1 MGDRAHLG
9 RQGDMRGLE
18 SGVKPFRKAKALR
31 TAQSRMADPV
41 SHLKRSALSTVSFSE
56 KDFSAEISLRRN
68 THYLSNYVD
77 QMSAKTRLK
86 FPPRIFST
94 AALL

>member
-18 SGVKPFRKAKALR
+18 SRVKPFRKAKALR

-41 SHLKRSALSTVSFSE
+41 SHLKRSALSTISFSE
-56 KDFSAEISLRRN
+56 KDSQPQSAARDRQC
-68 THYLSNYVD
+68 LSNYAD

-94 AALL
+94 AAPL

>member
-18 SGVKPFRKAKALR
+18 SGVKPFRG
-31 TAQSRMADPV
+31 
-41 SHLKRSALSTVSFSE
+41 
-56 KDFSAEISLRRN
+56 
-68 THYLSNYVD
+68 NYVD